1 MEGTAMEN
9 RQAIPS
15 ANEEAL
21 LREYYEILKIVGDFD
36 ARLMTVKGWG
46 VTLSLA
52 AFGVGFQYSHYGL
65 FLVAALSG
73 LSFWLIE
80 GVMKRHQMRYYLR
93 MREVEVLQ
101 YERMTPDATKAF
113 SSPRIDSS
121 WSFAGV
127 LYEGKQ
133 KGDYRPVPVRGPL
146 ISYRLAWF
154 FPHVFLPHVVSV
166 LAGLALFCFGI
177 HGSLGNMTW

>member
-1 MEGTAMEN
+1 VEETEAV
-9 RQAIPS
+9 AS

-21 LREYYEILKIVGDFD
+21 RKEYYEILKIVGDFD

-52 AFGVGFQYSHYGL
+52 ALGWGFQYGHYGL

-73 LSFWLIE
+73 LGFWLVE

-93 MREVEVLQ
+93 MREIEILQ
-101 YERMTPDATKAF
+101 YQRLTPEEAKAF

-121 WSFAGV
+121 WSYAGV
-127 LYEGKQ
+127 LYEGKE
-133 KGDYRPVPVRGPL
+133 KGEYRPVAVSGPRN
-146 ISYRLAWF
+146 SYRFAWF
-154 FPHVFLPHVVSV
+154 FPHVFLPHLVSV
-166 LAGLALFCFGI
+166 LAGLVLFLFGI
-177 HGSLGNMTW
+177 RGSLGKMTW